1 MCVSLYLVSWE
12 LYIATP
18 HKKNPQ
24 SVNTFLSDLVAMG
37 KSLGVQTDLSL
48 FNSNH
53 LSLPRDLS
61 SSIKATVRRS
71 LAKSRPCTFQPK
83 HCRGQMTSTTCST
96 DLHRFF
102 WFVQLPWFSMLPLVH
117 PRQVY
122 PSTRSIFPM
131 FNDWAHLYPTVSWC
145 PGWIHEFDVGVC
157 CIQHIWYQLAIHLNT
172 TLSTQALIYIDSS
185 FLWAI
190 YLGTSCAFIVN
201 KTTPLHQGFESS
213 VMSNYEKFMKLHG
226 SGILGYVPSST
237 MGMSIPNS
245 RSIYVQISQ
254 TFREHRWVSLDCLA
268 VNRTKRYQKIQNHQ
282 EKAWPLTRHTQKV
295 STTTTLKEFEIDPS
309 PKRGG
314 THQTHRFTVFLE
326 RLPNLG
332 F

>member
-1 MCVSLYLVSWE
+1 MPFNLCYQGCSSVRTGFCSRLSSALSLDPGKPQGQGGNEEPTSYLSSIQTLQIPEKKTVCRRKSLTSSEVCVHCSHGFMSAFRHLYTSISSGLNFCDLYLYTMHTSMHTFFLHIYIYREIYIYIYMCVSLYLVSWE

-102 WFVQLPWFSMLPLVH
+102 
-117 PRQVY
+117 
-122 PSTRSIFPM
+122 
-131 FNDWAHLYPTVSWC
+131 
-145 PGWIHEFDVGVC
+145 
-157 CIQHIWYQLAIHLNT
+157 
-172 TLSTQALIYIDSS
+172 
-185 FLWAI
+185 
-190 YLGTSCAFIVN
+190 
-201 KTTPLHQGFESS
+201 
-213 VMSNYEKFMKLHG
+213 
-226 SGILGYVPSST
+226 
-237 MGMSIPNS
+237 
-245 RSIYVQISQ
+245 
-254 TFREHRWVSLDCLA
+254 
-268 VNRTKRYQKIQNHQ
+268 
-282 EKAWPLTRHTQKV
+282 
-295 STTTTLKEFEIDPS
+295 
-309 PKRGG
+309 
-314 THQTHRFTVFLE
+314 
-326 RLPNLG
+326 
-332 F
+332 